1 MANFDKYV
9 TPNMLS
15 LTDTYAVKILLCYFL
30 RQINRPITPDQL
42 TEIATAD
49 GVLNYFIYTE
59 ALNQMLEAG
68 TITIEESEGEEYY
81 HLSPMGRAGAEDFK
95 KIVPKSFREKILSS
109 GLKFFAKLKNDRD
122 VKINIT
128 EQQKG
133 YMVNCLC
140 TDGNMVLMDMKLF
153 APDKEQATMLAD
165 KIMLNPSDFYGKVLD
180 FAVNNEEYKPS
191 PEEVDD
197 L

>member
-30 RQINRPITPDQL
+30 WQINRPITPDQL

-49 GVLNYFIYTE
+49 GFLNYFIYSD
-59 ALNQMLEAG
+59 ALNQMLESG
-68 TITIEESEGEEYY
+68 TITLEEQDGEEYY
-81 HLSPMGRAGAEDFK
+81 HLSPLGKAGAEDFK
-95 KIVPKSFREKILSS
+95 KIVPRSFRERILSS

-122 VKINIT
+122 VKISIT
-128 EQQKG
+128 EQSRG
-133 YMVNCLC
+133 YVVNCLC
-140 TDGNMVLMDMKLF
+140 TDGNMVLMDLKLF
-153 APDKEQATMLAD
+153 APDKEQASMLAD

-180 FAVNNEEYKPS
+180 FAVNNEEYNPDPK
-191 PEEVDD
+191 EVDD